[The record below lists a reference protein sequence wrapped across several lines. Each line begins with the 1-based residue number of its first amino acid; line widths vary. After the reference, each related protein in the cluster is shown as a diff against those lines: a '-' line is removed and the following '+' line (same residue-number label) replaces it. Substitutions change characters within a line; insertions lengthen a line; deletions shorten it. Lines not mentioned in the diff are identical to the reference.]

1 MARARDL
8 SHFAVP
14 DTTWPMKAPEILCI
28 AKTLAV
34 RFAAEQAVL
43 SWSLTRPGFVRADTI
58 AWLEVSEADLPIGV
72 DPAALLRERL
82 AAAGYGD
89 AVQLMTSRDVTK
101 HHRATRQSGDA
112 TAFCLAT
119 VGLANA
125 GRVGADTPH
134 SGRTGTINLVAH
146 IDQPLNEAGLIEA
159 LSIAT
164 EARTAAVIDL
174 GWTRDGLVVTG
185 TGTDCIAVACPVA
198 DQRLTYAGLH
208 TDVGRAIG
216 GAVYDAVLAGGREWV
231 NEKTDGR
238 QGSERR

>member
-1 MARARDL
+1 MAYGRDL
-8 SHFAVP
+8 FSFALP
-14 DTTWPMKAPEILCI
+14 DTTWPMKAPEILCVD
-28 AKTLAV
+28 KTLAV

-43 SWSLTRPGFVRADTI
+43 SWSLTRPGFVRADAV
-58 AWLEVSEADLPIGV
+58 AWLEVSETDLPIGV
-72 DPAALLRERL
+72 DPAALLSDRL
-82 AAAGYGD
+82 TAAGYGD
-89 AVQLMTSRDVTK
+89 AVQLMTSRDVKK
-101 HHRATRQSGDA
+101 HHQAVGESGEATG
-112 TAFCLAT
+112 FCLAT

-125 GRVGADTPH
+125 GRVGADTPQ
-134 SGRTGTINLVAH
+134 SGRVGTINLIAH
-146 IDQPLNEAGLIEA
+146 VDQPLDEAGLIEA
-159 LSIAT
+159 LSIAA

-198 DQRLTYAGLH
+198 DRRQTYAGLH

-238 QGSERR
+238 QGSKRR

>member
-1 MARARDL
+1 
-8 SHFAVP
+8 
-14 DTTWPMKAPEILCI
+14 MKAPEILCVDM
-28 AKTLAV
+28 TLAV

-58 AWLEVSEADLPIGV
+58 AWLEVSETDLPIGV
-72 DPAALLRERL
+72 DPAALLSDRL
-82 AAAGYGD
+82 TAAGYGD
-89 AVQLMTSRDVTK
+89 AVQLMTSRDVKK
-101 HHRATRQSGDA
+101 HHQAVRQSGEA

-134 SGRTGTINLVAH
+134 SGRVGTINLVAH
-146 IDQPLNEAGLIEA
+146 VDQPLDKAGLIEA

-185 TGTDCIAVACPVA
+185 TGTDCLAVACPVA
-198 DQRLTYAGLH
+198 NRRQTYAGLH

-231 NEKTDGR
+231 DEKALRR
-238 QGSERR
+238 QGSKQR

>member
-1 MARARDL
+1 
-8 SHFAVP
+8 
-14 DTTWPMKAPEILCI
+14 MKAPEILC
-28 AKTLAV
+28 AGKTLAV

-43 SWSLTRPGFVRADTI
+43 SWSLTRPGFVRADTV

-89 AVQLMTSRDVTK
+89 AVQLMTSRDVAK
-101 HHRATRQSGDA
+101 HHQATRQSGDA

-134 SGRTGTINLVAH
+134 LGRTGTINLVAN

-174 GWTRDGLVVTG
+174 GWTRDGQVVTG
-185 TGTDCIAVACPVA
+185 TGTDCVAVACPVA
-198 DQRLTYAGLH
+198 DRRETYAGLH

-231 NEKTDGR
+231 NEKTDWR
-238 QGSERR
+238 QESKRR